1 MKHRETQLKQLE
13 AAKAQL
19 VQQIENQKQLQIK
32 WLEEKMIEHKTISET
47 VEDECTDGSSNNSCT
62 NKDSLIPSKA
72 IQNDDVE
79 IIDKVYKSTE
89 TILTD
94 REELKTNEIEENPEK
109 EQGTKLLLAGS
120 VLDNKNQG
128 HEEVPK
134 NKQKNTILF
143 ELAMDN
149 GEDGNKDT
157 SGKIIG
163 DYTTEIGLQFES
175 IIQEE
180 TPLFDK
186 EELGNP
192 DKASSKLDIP
202 QEVSDAV
209 YLVSRYF
216 QRKNSDN
223 LSAPEYVWRAVQELS
238 NYLN

>member
-1 MKHRETQLKQLE
+1 ME
-13 AAKAQL
+13 
-19 VQQIENQKQLQIK
+19 
-32 WLEEKMIEHKTISET
+32 
-47 VEDECTDGSSNNSCT
+47 
-62 NKDSLIPSKA
+62 
-72 IQNDDVE
+72 
-79 IIDKVYKSTE
+79 
-89 TILTD
+89 
-94 REELKTNEIEENPEK
+94 
-109 EQGTKLLLAGS
+109 
-120 VLDNKNQG
+120 
-128 HEEVPK
+128 
-134 NKQKNTILF
+134 
-143 ELAMDN
+143 N

-163 DYTTEIGLQFES
+163 DYTTDIGLQFES